1 MLKCRT
7 LREFLNL
14 GFESA
19 YMRLVLAH
27 QRLELSD
34 VLLFRL
40 VDATSTLCGLF
51 TCVAGLLDYLVV
63 SKMR

>member
-1 MLKCRT
+1 MLKRRT

-19 YMRLVLAH
+19 YMRLILAH

-40 VDATSTLCGLF
+40 IDATSPLCSLF
-51 TCVAGLLDYLVV
+51 TRVAGLLD
-63 SKMR
+63 